1 MLSFLFPLSRPSHTS
16 HTSST
21 SRSPISPLTSIA
33 PTLLATL
40 LLPAC
45 ATLPHGDIPERMLT
59 PEPVQEVTRQ
69 DPAGEP
75 YYLNYQVGSTALTA
89 AFDDGTHTYAEFEKP
104 VPSDLSCFD
113 DAGNL
118 LGCEAVGYVL
128 AVEGVHKG
136 ILLRHGDDALFIAP
150 NPRAR
155 AAPPR
160 QLGNTADWAS
170 HTQARN
176 RVILKAPL
184 REALQRSAGVSAD
197 PALNQ
202 AAGLRPQTPVQ
213 PDATGK
219 AAREGREDRTGKADG
234 TGNAWTTLP
243 FDAHSAQ
250 LNERHPI
257 LLALKKHAGQA
268 DEARIDLLGTTENG
282 LLAQARLAA
291 TQRWLQQQGV
301 PASRIHISQRSTAR
315 QAPTKKGPQTGA
327 LSAQLRVQLLKNGES
342 LNGV

>member
-1 MLSFLFPLSRPSHTS
+1 ML
-16 HTSST
+16 
-21 SRSPISPLTSIA
+21 A
-33 PTLLATL
+33 PL
-40 LLPAC
+40 LLSAC

-113 DAGNL
+113 DAGTL

-150 NPRAR
+150 NPRAKV
-155 AAPPR
+155 APPR
-160 QLGNTADWAS
+160 QLGNTVDWAS
-170 HTQARN
+170 HIQARN

-184 REALQRSAGVSAD
+184 REALQRSAGISAD

-202 AAGLRPQTPVQ
+202 AAGLQ
-213 PDATGK
+213 PLTRLQPG
-219 AAREGREDRTGKADG
+219 AADRTDRVDRVEHPDRAGRTGKADYTDRAG
-234 TGNAWTTLP
+234 RTEKADHTDRTGNAWTTLP
-243 FDAHSAQ
+243 FGTHSAQ
-250 LNERHPI
+250 LDERHPV
-257 LLALKKHAGQA
+257 LLALQQRTRQA
-268 DEARIDLLGTTENG
+268 DEAHIDLLGTTDDG

-291 TQRWLQQQGV
+291 TRRWLQQQGV
-301 PASRIHISQRSTAR
+301 PAAHIHVGQHTP
-315 QAPTKKGPQTGA
+315 QTVAPTQKGPQKGA
-327 LSAQLRVQLLKNGES
+327 LGAPLRVQLLKNGEP
-342 LNGV
+342 LGGV